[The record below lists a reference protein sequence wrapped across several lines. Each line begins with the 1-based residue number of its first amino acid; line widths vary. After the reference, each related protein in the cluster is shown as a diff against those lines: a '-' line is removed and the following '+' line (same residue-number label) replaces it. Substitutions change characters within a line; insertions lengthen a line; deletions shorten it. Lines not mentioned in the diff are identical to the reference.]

1 MGDERGPEP
10 AIGDGLVR
18 ALQLQRWRTV
28 AAVEISPRLW
38 EYFDEIAP
46 ILAVVEDIVDRWIAS
61 APHRLPLTGPD
72 GFATAYLAAVEK
84 DLDGQPWW
92 QFCRLGANRRPVVDE
107 SYPKRVWTHHA
118 GWLRRV
124 RPARAV
130 VAAVPEPLP
139 GGLAGELVVERLRTE
154 AAVDVAAAVHEWL
167 GNDPDQITAVV
178 AAVVAGW
185 LALPPDQRAVLAL
198 TGVSQFAQ
206 RYVDRVLYADPADDE
221 YWAEFCPPAG
231 QPLDWDAYARAVWA
245 SHINQ
250 LAGTR

>member
-1 MGDERGPEP
+1 MGDERGPES
-10 AIGDGLVR
+10 AIGDGGLVR

-61 APHRLPLTGPD
+61 ARHRLPLTGPD

-130 VAAVPEPLP
+130 VAAVPEPHP

-154 AAVDVAAAVHEWL
+154 AAVDVAATALPVRWRLSSCPRSSSIACTGWTPTRLAVDLVGPALFEDRRAGHTS
-167 GNDPDQITAVV
+167 GVGTATSSAATTV
-178 AAVVAGW
+178 AATSHRPEQWPG
-185 LALPPDQRAVLAL
+185 QRH
-198 TGVSQFAQ
+198 
-206 RYVDRVLYADPADDE
+206 RHDPA
-221 YWAEFCPPAG
+221 
-231 QPLDWDAYARAVWA
+231 AR
-245 SHINQ
+245 
-250 LAGTR
+250 TPT